1 MGRTPRGGGRG
12 LDKRVKGVVKFDEP
26 LKKHTSLRVGGGAR
40 YFVVPAS
47 YEDIRESLSFAEGEG
62 LPWVV
67 LGNGTNVL
75 FPDEGYPG
83 VVLKVGPL
91 LRESRLD
98 LGKGSFWVQAGESL
112 GGAIEHLH
120 AHGLGDF
127 DFLVGI
133 PGTIGGALVM
143 NAGIPEGTI
152 SELVRWVRAIDE
164 KGDLIT
170 LGRAQCEFGY
180 RESLFQREK
189 LVIVEAEFTV
199 GGERRWD
206 LAELLERRRRQPLG
220 QPSPGCVF
228 KNPPGWSAGELID
241 RAGLKGYRIGGA
253 MISPVHANFI
263 VNVGGAR
270 ANDILRLIDLVRE
283 RVHRV
288 FGIELEPELEIVC
301 SRA

>member
-1 MGRTPRGGGRG
+1 
-12 LDKRVKGVVKFDEP
+12 VVKFDEP

-67 LGNGTNVL
+67 LGNGTNIL

>member
-67 LGNGTNVL
+67 LGNGTNIL